1 MKLWELSCPRV
12 QGSHTTVTGWKE
24 TSICEMPILSD
35 FASKYNTLMKMM
47 TSTPVT
53 LRIYFRKINVSVKL
67 KATHIP
73 ERHHIIAS
81 TCCLKGSRRW
91 HALCQNGLYHHLN
104 AALISV
110 QESKTAEKITYV
122 CRAWCYLWGK
132 IHQLCPQ
139 TSMNTDLQ
147 RKSRGVLVCC
157 ISVWNLWGSKHDVMG

>member
-110 QESKTAEKITYV
+110 QESKTAEKITCLQSLV
-122 CRAWCYLWGK
+122 LFVGENPPTLPSDFHEHRLAEEKQRSSCMLYLC
-132 IHQLCPQ
+132 L
-139 TSMNTDLQ
+139 
-147 RKSRGVLVCC
+147 KSVRL
-157 ISVWNLWGSKHDVMG
+157 